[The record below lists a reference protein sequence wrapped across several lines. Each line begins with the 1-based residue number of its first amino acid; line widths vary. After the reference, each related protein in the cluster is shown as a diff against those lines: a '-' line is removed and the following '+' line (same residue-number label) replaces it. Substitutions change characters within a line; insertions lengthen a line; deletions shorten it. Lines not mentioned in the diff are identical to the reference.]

1 MTLNTWLAA
10 HAASDVE
17 NLLLELTDRK
27 LHYLTAAFLR
37 RVWDDLPSDHTRA
50 AVEATEAFASGRIS
64 EKELAHIRSLDLF
77 DSGEGLWL
85 GRADGER
92 LDDLLGFGWSC
103 CEYCDRQAEEYVC
116 GALRN
121 SGGFAEVQYAL
132 RDPDALAAAAAL
144 FARELVTWKA
154 SAEAERAEAEAQF
167 HLFEEIVGPRWLPPE
182 RRQWRTTD
190 VRTLARAIDRT
201 RNFGALP
208 ILADALQEAGCEDER
223 VLAHC
228 RGPHA
233 HVAGCWVV
241 DMVLGY
247 A

>member
-1 MTLNTWLAA
+1 LTLNTWLAA

-27 LHYLTAAFLR
+27 LHFLTAAFLR

-64 EKELAHIRSLDLF
+64 ANELARLRSVDLLE
-77 DSGEGLWL
+77 SGEALWL
-85 GRADGER
+85 GRADSWRVGQ
-92 LDDLLGFGWSC
+92 LVGLWGC
-103 CEYCDRQAEEYVC
+103 CEDCDRNAVEYECRAVSKP
-116 GALRN
+116 GGLPEVREALGDPR
-121 SGGFAEVQYAL
+121 AL
-132 RDPDALAAAAAL
+132 VASAAV

-154 SAEAERAEAEAQF
+154 GAEAERAEAEAQF
-167 HLFEEIVGPRWLPPE
+167 RLFEEIVGPRWLPPQ
-182 RRQWRTTD
+182 RHQWRTAD
-190 VRTLARAIDRT
+190 AKALARAIDRT

-223 VLAHC
+223 VLSHC
-228 RGPHA
+228 RGPHE

>member
-10 HAASDVE
+10 NAASDVE

-27 LHYLTAAFLR
+27 LHFLTAAFLR

-64 EKELAHIRSLDLF
+64 ANELSRMRTVDLL
-77 DSGEGLWL
+77 DSGEGLWF
-85 GRADGER
+85 GGIKNYHVVHFFGGWTCCACCDGEAA
-92 LDDLLGFGWSC
+92 
-103 CEYCDRQAEEYVC
+103 EYECRAT
-116 GALRN
+116 
-121 SGGFAEVQYAL
+121 SKPGGMQEV
-132 RDPDALAAAAAL
+132 RDAVENPAALAAAAAL
-144 FARELVTWKA
+144 FAREVASWKGG
-154 SAEAERAEAEAQF
+154 AEAERAEAEAQF
-167 HLFEEIVGPRWLPPE
+167 HLFEEIVGPQWPTVLAHK
-182 RRQWRTTD
+182 WRTAD
-190 VRTLARAIDRT
+190 AKALARAVDRT
-201 RNFGALP
+201 RNFEALP